1 MSISYFVLGQSN
13 PAAATTTTLYTSPS
27 AITGGTTIA
36 STLVICNQSNAA
48 ATYRVAVKPTAD
60 TLSKLHYVAYNASV
74 AAYDSIALTL
84 GITMGTAENIIVYS
98 SSGSISFNLFGTEI
112 I

>member
-1 MSISYFVLGQSN
+1 MSISYKVLGQEN
-13 PAAATTTTLYTSPS
+13 PAATTVTTLYTS
-27 AITGGTTIA
+27 AGTVII
-36 STLVICNQSNAA
+36 SSLVICNQASSAM
-48 ATYRVAVKPTAD
+48 TYRIAVKPTAD
-60 TLSKLHYVAYNASV
+60 TLSTLHYIAYNTSI

-98 SSGSISFNLFGTEI
+98 NISSMSFNLFGTEI

>member
-1 MSISYFVLGQSN
+1 MSVTYKVLGQVIPS
-13 PAAATTTTLYTSPS
+13 ATVATTLYTSS
-27 AITGGTTIA
+27 STVVA
-36 STLVICNQSNAA
+36 STLVVCNQSNAA

-60 TLSKLHYVAYNASV
+60 TLSTLHYIAYNTSI

-98 SSGSISFNLFGTEI
+98 NISSMSFNLFGTEI